1 MEGLLLLSS
10 RLNFLPFFIYR
21 KVHLVTSGVTF
32 RIKVLDNKNL
42 DKNKSFDLAIIKVI
56 FFSCKGI
63 IT

>member
-21 KVHLVTSGVTF
+21 KVLLVTSGVTF